1 MVLAIDMDGTLMKQ
15 YKVVRGALDFSGVAG
30 RTRSRSK
37 YGGESSR
44 HMNWST
50 H

>member
-1 MVLAIDMDGTLMKQ
+1 MILVFGKDGMLMKQ

-37 YGGESSR
+37 YGGQSSR
-44 HMNWST
+44 HVNWST
-50 H
+50 R